1 MPPQQASPTLG
12 RGVGEG
18 SRALSADDLA
28 IVPDGVEFLPPPRV
42 AASGSELRGLGES
55 LLARSSA
62 VLELT
67 VAQTR
72 EASAGAGAPE
82 GADGLAQ
89 LCTLATNSVARR
101 MAGAEPFASEH
112 AEEDVLTLLRRH
124 VVEPGVP
131 LGDATR
137 LCLRW
142 RDATSE
148 VLNDCARQLDIS
160 SEARVQALAMV
171 QMALD
176 RTLLH
181 MCTAFDE
188 QRRETHEQLAV
199 SQEELAYAAT
209 HDALTGLPNRALM
222 LERGSQMLLRA
233 RRHRTPVAALAVDLD
248 DFKSINDTFGHEVGD
263 ELLRAIAARLR
274 GVVRESDAV
283 GRIGGDEF
291 LLIVDELTL
300 AAGAEVVAERVQEAL
315 REPLVVGDQT
325 TYLTI
330 TASVGIA
337 SGERISIGDLLRDA
351 DVALYHAKRDDRT
364 HLVFQQD
371 MHTAVQSRLELAQ
384 DLRRATSSDE
394 FFLVYQPTFDL
405 RDMSPTGME
414 ALIRWRHPVRG
425 VVAPN
430 EFVPLLE
437 QGGLIVDIGR
447 WVLEQACIQGA
458 RWREEGFD
466 VGVAVNVSAL
476 QLERDEFVE
485 QVADALSAS
494 GMTPSALTLEITES
508 TLMRDPQATA
518 RRLTA
523 IKALGARL
531 AIDDF
536 GTGYSS
542 LSHLQQL
549 PVDSLKIDRSFVC
562 QLSGNP
568 DGEKL
573 IHTLV
578 QLGKALS
585 IETLAEGIEQQ
596 DELSLLRDEQCDS
609 GQGFL
614 FAKPLSP
621 EAASAFLQN
630 WKLARDQQSPTY
642 PPRP

>member
-1 MPPQQASPTLG
+1 
-12 RGVGEG
+12 
-18 SRALSADDLA
+18 
-28 IVPDGVEFLPPPRV
+28 
-42 AASGSELRGLGES
+42 
-55 LLARSSA
+55 
-62 VLELT
+62 
-67 VAQTR
+67 
-72 EASAGAGAPE
+72 
-82 GADGLAQ
+82 
-89 LCTLATNSVARR
+89 
-101 MAGAEPFASEH
+101 
-112 AEEDVLTLLRRH
+112 
-124 VVEPGVP
+124 
-131 LGDATR
+131 
-137 LCLRW
+137 
-142 RDATSE
+142 
-148 VLNDCARQLDIS
+148 
-160 SEARVQALAMV
+160 
-171 QMALD
+171 
-176 RTLLH
+176 
-181 MCTAFDE
+181 
-188 QRRETHEQLAV
+188 
-199 SQEELAYAAT
+199 
-209 HDALTGLPNRALM
+209 
-222 LERGSQMLLRA
+222 MLLRA